1 MYEKSFQIL
10 INSAAP
16 YAKEVKG
23 KLEKG
28 IKLVGIVSTDSS
40 SFLDDIEITA
50 AGKDGLVQICSGK
63 LPIDGEIGL
72 KFAKRRDLALQLG
85 PLPLEKVM
93 IKKISMRTPGE
104 IRKFDIKLT
113 MLIPNV
119 KHATAAHVYDKFK
132 EFEQVRISQMQLDLP
147 LTDKNKAGQGAPRSS
162 KKTAGRI
169 PAGEGHGA

>member
-10 INSAAP
+10 INSAMP
-16 YAKEVKG
+16 YAKDFKG
-23 KLEKG
+23 KVEKG
-28 IKLVGIVSTDSS
+28 IKLTGIVSTDDET
-40 SFLDDIEITA
+40 FLNDIEITD
-50 AGKDGLVQICSGK
+50 AGRQGLKELCSGN
-63 LPIDGEIGL
+63 LPIDGEVGL

-85 PLPLEKVM
+85 ELPPEKVVM
-93 IKKISMRTPGE
+93 KKIGLRTPGD

-119 KHATAAHVYDKFK
+119 KWRTVARIYDKFR
-132 EFEQVRISQMQLDLP
+132 EFEQVKISQMQLDLP

-169 PAGEGHGA
+169 PEGEGHGA